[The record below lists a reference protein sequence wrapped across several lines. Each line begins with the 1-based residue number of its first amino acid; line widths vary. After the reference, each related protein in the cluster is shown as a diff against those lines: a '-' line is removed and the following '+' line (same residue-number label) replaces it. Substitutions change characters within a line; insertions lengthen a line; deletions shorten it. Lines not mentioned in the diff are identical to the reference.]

1 MKTPPKN
8 RIRAALISVLL
19 YYEIFAVGLILL
31 TADLFPL
38 IGLPPSTAAWPL
50 RLAAVMVG
58 VSGMGLILPLRDP
71 IRHWGITALIASGQ
85 IALPIAT
92 IILVLWGD
100 LPPHVGVPMALV
112 DCLFF
117 VPSILALIW
126 TIDLYADSENPT
138 GERGRLFR
146 TNTAS
151 DAVLSVV
158 PDGTHR
164 TIAEL
169 SDDGSVLILL
179 LRHLGCTFCR
189 KSLAALGEQ
198 SELLKGHYHHIVIV
212 TMSPIEEMLSIRTR
226 YHLPSALLVS
236 DPDRTIYRALEI
248 PRGTAHQTLGW
259 GVLREGLL
267 SGLLFRHGIGTVRSD
282 PFQLSGSAIIKHRSI
297 VAIYPTENAAADV
310 VATSD
315 GSCML

>member
-1 MKTPPKN
+1 MKDSPEAK
-8 RIRAALISVLL
+8 IRTALISVML
-19 YYEIFAVGLILL
+19 YYEIFALGLLL
-31 TADLFPL
+31 LPADLFPL
-38 IGLPPSTAAWPL
+38 IGLLPTTAIWPL
-50 RLAAVMVG
+50 RLAAIMVG
-58 VSGMGLILPLRDP
+58 VSGLGLIFPLRDP
-71 IRHWGITALIASGQ
+71 LRHWAITALIASGQ
-85 IALPIAT
+85 IALPVASIM
-92 IILVLWGD
+92 LVLWGD
-100 LPPHVGVPMALV
+100 LPAPVGVPMALV

-126 TIDLYADSENPT
+126 TIDLHAKSENQS
-138 GERGRLFR
+138 GERRRHL
-146 TNTAS
+146 TTDTAS

-164 TIAEL
+164 SIAEL

-189 KSLAALGEQ
+189 KSLKALSEQ
-198 SELLKGHYHHIVIV
+198 NELLEGHYRHIVIV
-212 TMSPIEEMLSIRTR
+212 TMSPLEEMLSIRTR
-226 YHLPSALLVS
+226 YHLPSVLLVS

-248 PRGTAHQTLGW
+248 PRGTARQTLGW
-259 GVLREGLL
+259 GVLKEGLW

-282 PFQLSGSAIIKHRSI
+282 PFQLSGSAIIEKRSI